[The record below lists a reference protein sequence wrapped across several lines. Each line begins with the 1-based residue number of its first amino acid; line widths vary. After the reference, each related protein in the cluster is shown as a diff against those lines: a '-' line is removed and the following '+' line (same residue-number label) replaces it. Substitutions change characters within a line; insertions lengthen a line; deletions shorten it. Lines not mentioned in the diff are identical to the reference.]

1 MTRESYNLLNTKAND
16 PTTAVFGTRL
26 DGTTFAT
33 DLSEGP
39 HWIVAGQTGSGKSVY
54 MNSLL
59 MSIMYHSS
67 PEELEIYAID
77 PKKVEFGIYNGIPF
91 MPVPPVTDPSDAYGL
106 VAYIT
111 WLMDYRY
118 DFLEDVEVKNIKD
131 YNKLYDYGDRW
142 IKDQNDKYDQLSDVN
157 YVKKNLKVSIDEDTQ
172 SLQLERK
179 GKPSNKTIKEL
190 VQVLED
196 EGIKLPNYEKIED
209 LDLEKDIMKPFERKY
224 RQVYSRLR
232 NLKRNY
238 EKIRNGEGH
247 KRMSYIV
254 VVIDEYADLV
264 MTNSEIED
272 LVVRLAQKARAC
284 GISLL
289 IATQRPSASIISP
302 TIKANVPARIGLRT
316 TDSTN
321 SSIVI
326 DEPGLE
332 KLKGYGDS
340 IVVLKDGSQERI
352 QGPFITEE
360 EITAS
365 FDYLK
370 DEFGSPEFFDYKQKA
385 VDLGLVQWAEDYG
398 ENTPWEEKHV
408 KKPKKSLFG

>member
-1 MTRESYNLLNTKAND
+1 MGKESYNLLQTKAND
-16 PTTAVFGTRL
+16 PTTAAFGTKL
-26 DGTTFAT
+26 DGSPFAA
-33 DLSEGP
+33 DLSDGP

-67 PEELEIYAID
+67 PKELEIYAVD
-77 PKKVEFGIYNGIPF
+77 PKKVEFGIYKGIPF

-111 WLMDYRY
+111 WLMDDRY
-118 DFLEDVEVKNIKD
+118 EYLEDVEVKNIKE
-131 YNKLYDYGDRW
+131 YNQLFDYGEKW
-142 IKDQNDKYDQLSDVN
+142 IEELSQKVETFYDTD
-157 YVKKNLKVSIDEDTQ
+157 YIKKNVNISLNDDGSIKEMKKQGSISDK
-172 SLQLERK
+172 S
-179 GKPSNKTIKEL
+179 IKEL
-190 VQVLED
+190 IELLKNEGVKLSD
-196 EGIKLPNYEKIED
+196 EPEKEEVTKSFD
-209 LDLEKDIMKPFERKY
+209 RLFK
-224 RQVYSRLR
+224 QNNSRLV

-238 EKIRNGEGH
+238 HKIKNGEGH
-247 KRMSYIV
+247 KRMTYIV
-254 VVIDEYADLV
+254 TVIDEYADLV

-284 GISLL
+284 GITLL

-302 TIKANVPARIGLRT
+302 TIKANVPARIGLKV

-340 IVVLKDGSQERI
+340 VVVMKDGTQERV
-352 QGPFITEE
+352 QGPFITND
-360 EITAS
+360 EIIAA

-370 DEFGSPEFFDYKQKA
+370 EEFGSPEFFDYKQKA
-385 VDLGLVQWAEDYG
+385 VDLGLVQWAEDYD
-398 ENTPWEEKHV
+398 EDTPWEEKHV
-408 KKPKKSLFG
+408 KKPKKRMFG